1 MKEGMNMKNNNYI
14 GEIIN
19 NERIRQGMS
28 IRKLSRLTGISP
40 TTICDL
46 VMEIQRNMYL
56 KQY

>member
-14 GEIIN
+14 GEIIH

-46 VMEIQRNMYL
+46 VNGNL
-56 KQY
+56 KKNR